1 MKTKRVVAG
10 PAGDDTEKKETQNA
24 DVGSAVCGT
33 CGDARLATAHC
44 DLGETILQ
52 WLGVT
57 AQVGLENEAQIE
69 AHRQRF
75 GENVLARARP
85 VPLWRRVLEAFA
97 EPMTLLL
104 VMAVVILA
112 VVNLVHL
119 LTDGQTD
126 FAECAGV
133 VIAIL
138 LSVGISVTMEGR
150 SAKAFEALRAMGA
163 TVRPAV
169 LRGGKRVRISQ
180 EALVVGDLVFVETG
194 DKLMADGRLLEAHGL
209 VADESALTGES
220 APVGKVAEAV
230 LPRTTPVAERTNMLY
245 SGSFITAGTGLMVVT
260 AVGAQTEFGRIAA
273 ALSGQEQTQTPLQE
287 RLARLGKWVTLAG
300 IAAASVVFLAR
311 LGQTF
316 WADALS
322 WGAVGEAFIA
332 AIVLVVACVPE
343 GLPTIVAMSLAV
355 NVLRMAKQKA
365 LVKRMV
371 ASETIGCVTFICS
384 DKTGTLT
391 ENRMAVLAFAD
402 ASGAECRPAGVY
414 LQNLYVNSTAD
425 LSADGGG
432 FTGNPTE
439 GALLVA
445 AAKQSGVS
453 PKQLRTAAQI
463 VAVEPFSSEAKCMI
477 THLGGAEPVA
487 LMKGSPERILAACAL
502 KGEALASAQ
511 QAMAHWQN
519 RACRVLAF
527 AHRYPQGAWVYDGF
541 AAIAD
546 PIRAEVP
553 EAIAACRT
561 AGIEVMMLTGDNL
574 LTARAIA
581 EALHLLDGGKR
592 AVTATELEPLD
603 DAAFA
608 DALNTVR
615 VIARS
620 TPSIK
625 LRVVNALKARGETVA
640 VTGDGINDAP
650 AIKAADVGVAMG
662 ITGTEV
668 TKEACDIL
676 LLDDAFS
683 TIVRA
688 IRWGRGIADGF
699 KRFILFQLTV
709 NVSSVLVVL
718 IAALAGMPS
727 PFTALWLLWVN
738 LIMDGPPAL
747 CLGLEPLGA
756 DLLKRKP
763 VRRDAPLVSRAMAV
777 RMAVSG
783 ALIAAVALVQLRW
796 DFLNAGEAA
805 APTAL
810 FTLFVLCQLANA
822 LSARKPEGGNPL
834 KGLSGNPALLL
845 ALIATAVLQWII
857 VSFGGSFFKTV
868 PLPAAVWGKCL
879 LIAAVVPLAGGLPW
893 RKFVRG

>member
-1 MKTKRVVAG
+1 MDKAYQK
-10 PAGDDTEKKETQNA
+10 D
-24 DVGSAVCGT
+24 
-33 CGDARLATAHC
+33 ATAV
-44 DLGETILQ
+44 LEQ
-52 WLGVT
+52 LGVNAQT
-57 AQVGLENEAQIE
+57 GLSAAQVEQ
-69 AHRQRF
+69 QRERY
-75 GENVLARARP
+75 GENILARAKPISLFQRI
-85 VPLWRRVLEAFA
+85 VHAFA

-104 VMAVVILA
+104 LLAVVIL
-112 VVNLVHL
+112 VGVNVIHWV
-119 LTDGQTD
+119 TGGETD
-126 FAECAGV
+126 FVECLGV
-133 VIAIL
+133 AIAIV

-163 TVRPAV
+163 DVRPAV
-169 LRGGKRVRISQ
+169 LRKGKRIQISQ
-180 EALVVGDLVFVETG
+180 DELVVGDIVFIGTG
-194 DKLMADGRLLEAHGL
+194 DKVMADGRLLEAHGL

-220 APVGKVAEAV
+220 SPVSKDATAEISASAPI
-230 LPRTTPVAERTNMLY
+230 AERLNMLY

-260 AVGAQTEFGRIAA
+260 AVGTQTEFGRIAV
-273 ALSGQEQTQTPLQE
+273 ALSGQDQTQTPLQE
-287 RLARLGKWVTLAG
+287 RLAQLGKWVTLAG
-300 IAAASVVFLAR
+300 ALAAGVVFVAR
-311 LGQTF
+311 LAQAF
-316 WADALS
+316 CADALTWS
-322 WGAVGEAFIA
+322 AVGEAFIA

-355 NVLRMAKQKA
+355 NVLRMAKQNA

-371 ASETIGCVTFICS
+371 ASETIGCVTFVCS

-391 ENRMAVLAFAD
+391 ENRMAVIAFAD
-402 ASGAECRPAGVY
+402 ASGAECTPSGLY
-414 LQNLYVNSTAD
+414 LQNICVNSTAD
-425 LSADGGG
+425 LAADGQG

-445 AAKQSGVS
+445 VAKQGVD
-453 PKQLRTAAQI
+453 PKTFRTEAQI
-463 VAVEPFSSEAKCMI
+463 AAVEPFSSDTKCMI
-477 THLGGAEPVA
+477 THLGGAEPAA
-487 LMKGSPERILAACAL
+487 LMKGSPERIIADCAL
-502 KGEALASAQ
+502 EGEALAQVQA
-511 QAMAHWQN
+511 AMAHWQDQ
-519 RACRVLAF
+519 ACRVLAF
-527 AHRYPQGAWVYDGF
+527 AHKPLNGAWTYDGF

-553 EAIAACRT
+553 DAMAACRT
-561 AGIEVMMLTGDNL
+561 AGIDVMMLTGDNL

-581 EALHLLDGGKR
+581 TKLHILDGDKR
-592 AVTATELEPLD
+592 AVTAAELEALD
-603 DAAFA
+603 DVAFA
-608 DALNTVR
+608 EALQTVR

-625 LRVVNALKARGETVA
+625 LRVVNTLKARGETVA

-709 NVSSVLVVL
+709 NVSSVIVVL
-718 IAALAGMPS
+718 IAALAGMAS
-727 PFTALWLLWVN
+727 PFTALWLLWIN

-756 DLLKRKP
+756 DLLKRAP
-763 VRRDAPLVSRAMAV
+763 VRRDAPLVTCIMAW
-777 RMAVSG
+777 RMAIG
-783 ALIAAVALVQLRW
+783 GLAIAAVTLAQARW
-796 DFLNAGEAA
+796 DILGAGTTA

-822 LSARKPEGGNPL
+822 LGARKPEGGNPL
-834 KGLSGNPALLL
+834 GGLLGNPALVL
-845 ALIATAVLQWII
+845 ALISTAALQWLI
-857 VSFGGSFFKTV
+857 VTFGGEVFKTV
-868 PLPAAVWGKCL
+868 PLTPAVWGKCF
-879 LIAAVVPLAGGLPW
+879 LIAACVPLIGLLPW
-893 RKFVRG
+893 RKMKA